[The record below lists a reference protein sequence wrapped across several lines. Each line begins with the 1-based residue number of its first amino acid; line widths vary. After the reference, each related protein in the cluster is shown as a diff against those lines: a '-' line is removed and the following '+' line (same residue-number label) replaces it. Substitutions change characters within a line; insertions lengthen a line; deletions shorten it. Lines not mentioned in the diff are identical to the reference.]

1 MKRLPNAIVV
11 LAAVLGLA
19 VAGLACS
26 LGPSLQPPAD
36 WTPAAALTSAPQT
49 PGGAILPTPVGRP
62 EATAQPAVTFTSTQ
76 RPTAT
81 LPAASATPTTEPTQ
95 PSAPAAA
102 VTRPGSPTPD
112 PKLFIVTEEDIAT
125 AVAAGAGQQEGLN
138 VEGLVVR
145 FSGGKVLLN
154 AEELSYGLI
163 RMTDLA
169 IVGRL
174 VAVNGVLQFETESI
188 SPRSLITALIPTM
201 INQAFQRS
209 TAQWYIE
216 DVRALDGRL
225 EIRIK

>member
-1 MKRLPNAIVV
+1 VKRLPNAIVV

-26 LGPSLQPPAD
+26 LGPSFQPPAD
-36 WTPAAALTSAPQT
+36 WTPAATQTS
-49 PGGAILPTPVGRP
+49 GGAILPTPVGRP
-62 EATAQPAVTFTSTQ
+62 EATAQPAVTFTSTP

-81 LPAASATPTTEPTQ
+81 LPAASATPTTEPTR

-225 EIRIK
+225 EIRIR

>member
-1 MKRLPNAIVV
+1 VKRLPNAIVV

-19 VAGLACS
+19 VTGLACS

-36 WTPAAALTSAPQT
+36 WTPAATQTS
-49 PGGAILPTPVGRP
+49 GGAILPTLVGRP
-62 EATAQPAVTFTSTQ
+62 EATAQPAATVTNTP

-81 LPAASATPTTEPTQ
+81 LPAASATPTMEPTR

-102 VTRPGSPTPD
+102 VTQPGSPTPD
-112 PKLFIVTEEDIAT
+112 PHLFIVTEDDIAA
-125 AVAAGAGQQEGLN
+125 AVAAGAGQQEGLT

-145 FSGGKVLLN
+145 FTGGKVLLN

-163 RMTDLA
+163 RMENLA